1 MLIEL
6 MAANAAFSVIKQ
18 TLSNGKEIADA
29 GSALTK
35 YFGASQAIEQK
46 VKLGTGDVLG
56 AYQAK
61 QALERQEKELE
72 FMLNKQGLLGY
83 YKYQL
88 ERQEKE
94 LEFMLNKQGLL
105 GYYKY
110 QKFRDEFHKKQKA
123 DVKKKKLRQAKIN
136 SNINDGLIVLGIV
149 IIIVAAAFGVF
160 YYLRTY

>member
-1 MLIEL
+1 MLAEL
-6 MAANAAFSVIKQ
+6 MIANAAFSVIKQ

-46 VKLGTGDVLG
+46 VKLGTGDVLA

-61 QALERQEKELE
+61 QA
-72 FMLNKQGLLGY
+72 
-83 YKYQL
+83 L

-123 DVKKKKLRQAKIN
+123 DVKKKKIRQAKIN